1 MRYFFYNSFTLGS
14 GYKYAELKNNVICST
29 DIPVD
34 IDCDFSNGGCQL
46 VVRKTKVR
54 TSILVLKGILYVNS
68 EKRFDEQ
75 GRKVYINFAIEAS
88 SDELSSLNNAFF
100 AIIAEWKNVCRY
112 MGEAVRI
119 PYPNNTYGYGI
130 DQNQIDNLV
139 HYLSTYDTDALRK
152 KVGTDP
158 NSSNAI
164 VLKSSNYSYYE
175 SLAKD
180 LYKSKRQSFS
190 GRFVPE
196 NIISGETFTRLT
208 ENSSVQD
215 YDEFLQKVSCPIQ
228 DDTDMEQDNSIQ
240 PETKSETK
248 PETAEE
254 PTQVH
259 ETVPAPRE
267 EPQSQNQ
274 TTDLSNQQPV
284 HPIRITPL
292 KGDEPDSGFTHACKT
307 IYHRLI
313 KPHSKFIL
321 GLVCGLIIG
330 YLIWNK

>member
-14 GYKYAELKNNVICST
+14 GYKYAELKNDVICST

-46 VVRKTKVR
+46 VVRKTKAR

-68 EKRFDEQ
+68 QKRFDEQ

-88 SDELSSLNNAFF
+88 SDELPSLNNAFF

-112 MGEAVRI
+112 MGEAVKI
-119 PYPNNTYGYGI
+119 PYPNDTYGYGI

-139 HYLSTYDTDALRK
+139 HYLSTYNTDALRRK
-152 KVGTDP
+152 IGTDP
-158 NSSNAI
+158 NNSNAI

-190 GRFVPE
+190 GRFVPQ
-196 NIISGETFTRLT
+196 NIISGERFTQLT
-208 ENSSVQD
+208 EESLVLH
-215 YDEFLQKVSCPIQ
+215 YDEFLQKVSRPIQ
-228 DDTDMEQDNSIQ
+228 DDTDMAQDNSIQ
-240 PETKSETK
+240 PGTK
-248 PETAEE
+248 PETAEG
-254 PTQVH
+254 PIQAH
-259 ETVPAPRE
+259 ETVPEPRE

-274 TTDLSNQQPV
+274 TTDLSNQQSVQPV
-284 HPIRITPL
+284 RITPL
-292 KGDEPDSGFTHACKT
+292 KEDEPDSGFTHACKT

-330 YLIWNK
+330 YLIWNN